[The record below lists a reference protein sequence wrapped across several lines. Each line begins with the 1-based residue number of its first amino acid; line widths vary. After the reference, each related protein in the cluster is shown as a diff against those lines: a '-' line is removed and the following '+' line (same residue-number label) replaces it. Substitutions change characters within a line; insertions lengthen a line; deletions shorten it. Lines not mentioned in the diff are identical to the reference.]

1 LRRAPVAGPLIRPS
15 ATFSPLARGEGK
27 ASQDCFYFSDA
38 DVRKTRD
45 GDAVASYRIV
55 RVNNVE
61 VYENLDGVLETILAA
76 LERRE
81 TW

>member
-1 LRRAPVAGPLIRPS
+1 
-15 ATFSPLARGEGK
+15 
-27 ASQDCFYFSDA
+27 
-38 DVRKTRD
+38 VRKTRD

-76 LERRE
+76 LDPAEPSPRARGERAG
-81 TW
+81 

>member
-1 LRRAPVAGPLIRPS
+1 LHGEKGKPRKVAAISRTRNAHGARREAAMRLQG
-15 ATFSPLARGEGK
+15 
-27 ASQDCFYFSDA
+27 
-38 DVRKTRD
+38 
-45 GDAVASYRIV
+45 YRIA

-76 LERRE
+76 LEHRE

>member
-1 LRRAPVAGPLIRPS
+1 MCVGGGAGATNATDDERA
-15 ATFSPLARGEGK
+15 
-27 ASQDCFYFSDA
+27 QDGG
-38 DVRKTRD
+38 R
-45 GDAVASYRIV
+45 DAVMNLQGLRIV

-61 VYENLDGVLETILAA
+61 VYESLDDVLETILAA

>member
-1 LRRAPVAGPLIRPS
+1 MNLQG
-15 ATFSPLARGEGK
+15 
-27 ASQDCFYFSDA
+27 
-38 DVRKTRD
+38 
-45 GDAVASYRIV
+45 YRIV

-61 VYENLDGVLETILAA
+61 VYESLDDVLETILAA

>member
-1 LRRAPVAGPLIRPS
+1 MVIASPLIRPS
-15 ATFSPLARGEGK
+15 ATFSPLSRGEGK
-27 ASQDCFYFSDA
+27 ASQDCGYFSDA
-38 DVRKTRD
+38 DARRTRD
-45 GDAVASYRIV
+45 GDEVARLRIV
-55 RVNNVE
+55 RANNVE

>member
-1 LRRAPVAGPLIRPS
+1 LHGEKGKPRKIASIRGAERAHDARRE
-15 ATFSPLARGEGK
+15 ATMRLQG
-27 ASQDCFYFSDA
+27 
-38 DVRKTRD
+38 
-45 GDAVASYRIV
+45 YRIV